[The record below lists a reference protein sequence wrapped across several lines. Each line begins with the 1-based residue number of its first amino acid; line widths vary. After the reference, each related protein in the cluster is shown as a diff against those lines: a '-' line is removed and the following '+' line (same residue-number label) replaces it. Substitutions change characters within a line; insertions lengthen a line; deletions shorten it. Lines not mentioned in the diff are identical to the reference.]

1 MRVERGEMIVD
12 TGRRAVREGSRKV
25 PRIDGTM
32 NEDVM
37 GGYVLETRVWLFTY
51 VKDVSG

>member
-1 MRVERGEMIVD
+1 MKVKRVGLILD
-12 TGRRAVREGSRKV
+12 TGRRAVREESRKV